1 LTIVKDFDARYSI
14 LDTRCLMLDA
24 SPKGFA
30 LRSKMLDTRGND
42 DRGEAVIV
50 GNRGVFRLI
59 VRKD

>member
-1 LTIVKDFDARYSI
+1 
-14 LDTRCLMLDA
+14 MLDA